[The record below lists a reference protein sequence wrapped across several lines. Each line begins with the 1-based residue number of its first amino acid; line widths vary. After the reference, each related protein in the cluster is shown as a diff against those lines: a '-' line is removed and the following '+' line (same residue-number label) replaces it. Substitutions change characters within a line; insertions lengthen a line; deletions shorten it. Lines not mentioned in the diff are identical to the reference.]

1 MVMIVHVSITRLKR
15 FSVTASVTNTPN
27 MFKGKRKVLH
37 PTFMYQSW
45 NLLVLT
51 VIYMFSGPKLK
62 LLEVSRMTASWM
74 PSNPKKKPTSMPEG
88 CWSWRSWCTWPAET
102 HISTPEVTR
111 LDLIA
116 IPPDSLLWQKVCIN
130 TACQNSIICQWWIPL
145 VHCIDLCIM
154 YVLAILWLQYSI
166 FMSFHVYILFYC
178 NVTRFLWPVYCLFFA
193 WLFTVLKRNCCTCT
207 CPTHEKKHRWC
218 LKIPTTQF
226 NMNTESRNPNASSR
240 VFTQPAM

>member
-1 MVMIVHVSITRLKR
+1 
-15 FSVTASVTNTPN
+15 
-27 MFKGKRKVLH
+27 
-37 PTFMYQSW
+37 
-45 NLLVLT
+45 
-51 VIYMFSGPKLK
+51 MFSGPKLK

-145 VHCIDLCIM
+145 VHCIDLSLM
-154 YVLAILWLQYSI
+154 YVLAILDYSK
-166 FMSFHVYILFYC
+166 VYSCLFYSVVMLHDSC
-178 NVTRFLWPVYCLFFA
+178 DLCVLFVFCVTIHCSKNKLLHMHMSHTW
-193 WLFTVLKRNCCTCT
+193 K
-207 CPTHEKKHRWC
+207 KKHRWC

-226 NMNTESRNPNASSR
+226 NMSTESRNPNASSR